1 MRNKNTITGISLAV
15 LATFI
20 WAGNFIIAR
29 GVHDKIPP
37 VSLAFYR
44 WLLATLIML
53 PITWNRFK
61 VEWVAVKRSTWYL
74 LAVGITGVS
83 MFNTFVYVGGHYTSA
98 INLSLIGT
106 TSSPIISVAL
116 AAIFLRE
123 KIGWMKL
130 VGMIICI
137 SGVLYLLSEGNPEK
151 LSSFQFTK
159 GDTWVL
165 LAALVFSI
173 YNTLVKRKPAAI
185 SPINFLFVVFAAGT
199 ILLFPFYVWEIMHS
213 APVAWTI
220 NLVLII
226 LYLGIG
232 ASVICFMIWNM
243 AIHKLGAGT
252 TALFGNLI
260 PVFATLE
267 AVLILN
273 EQITWIHVISFSLV
287 IIGLL
292 IANYTTIFNKD
303 RL

>member
-1 MRNKNTITGISLAV
+1 LRNKQTLTGISLAV

-29 GVHDKIPP
+29 GVHDQIPP

-44 WLLATLIML
+44 WLLASLIML
-53 PITWNRFK
+53 PFGWQRFS
-61 VEWVAVKRSTWYL
+61 VEWIAVKRSGWYL
-74 LAVGITGVS
+74 LVAAVTGVT

-116 AAIFLRE
+116 AAVFLHER
-123 KIGWMKL
+123 IGWMKL

-137 SGVLYLLSEGNPEK
+137 TGVLYLLSKGDLQNL
-151 LSSFQFTK
+151 LSLQFTR
-159 GDTWVL
+159 GDGWVL
-165 LAALVFSI
+165 LAALAFSI

-185 SPINFLFVVFAAGT
+185 SPINFLFVVFAMGT
-199 ILLFPFYVWEIMHS
+199 IILFPFYVWEIMHS
-213 APVAWTI
+213 KPIVWTI

-232 ASVICFMIWNM
+232 ASVLCFMIWNT

-267 AVLILN
+267 AILILN
-273 EQITWIHVISFSLV
+273 EQITWVHGISFTLV

-292 IANYTTIFNKD
+292 IANYKTIFRKT
-303 RL
+303 